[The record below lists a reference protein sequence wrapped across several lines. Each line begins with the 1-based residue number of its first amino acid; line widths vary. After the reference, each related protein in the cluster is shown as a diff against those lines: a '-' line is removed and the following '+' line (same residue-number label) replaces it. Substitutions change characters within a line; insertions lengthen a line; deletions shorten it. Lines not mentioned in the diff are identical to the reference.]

1 MKQLFKVQAVNA
13 KGFVLYRAYQEAS
26 SADESISSAKMYAG
40 KVGKAKWSAEA
51 VS

>member
-1 MKQLFKVQAVNA
+1 MKQLFKA
-13 KGFVLYRAYQEAS
+13 KGFVLYRTYQEAS

-40 KVGKAKWSAEA
+40 KVRKAKWSAEA